1 MSKTYRLRTK
11 RKSSKFLDGMRIF
24 SKKSGR
30 VLSFDNCTV
39 REGNF
44 EKRFVD
50 TLRKE
55 GPKYYS
61 KETITQV
68 TRPKHFEAIEGATE
82 FWKFIDQYIGISF
95 WSDMEWMPNGQEL
108 WAFIQPYQPVIL
120 TSPSRDNTSRL
131 GKRLWVKENLV
142 PAPEVLFRFGDAKS
156 DFANEN
162 YILIYDKPSNLVAF
176 ASKGGIAI
184 ECKDG
189 DVSSV
194 INKLRKLGYGERELT

>member
-1 MSKTYRLRTK
+1 MGNLVDLLLEESDFMPKYQIYCDM
-11 RKSSKFLDGMRIF
+11 DG
-24 SKKSGR
+24 
-30 VLSFDNCTV
+30 VLTD
-39 REGNF
+39 F
-44 EKRFVD
+44 EKRFV
-50 TLRKE
+50 TLLQQE

-61 KETITQV
+61 KVTIAQV
-68 TRPKHFEAIEGATE
+68 TRPKHFDKLEGTEE
-82 FWKFIDQYIGISF
+82 FWKFIDQHIGLEF
-95 WSDMEWMPNGQEL
+95 WSEMEWMPNGRVL
-108 WAFIQPYQPVIL
+108 WDFIQPYGPKLL

-131 GKRLWVKENLV
+131 GKRLWVKENLI

-162 YILIYDKPSNLVAF
+162 SILIDDKPSNLVAF

-194 INKLRKLGYGERELT
+194 INELKKLGYGRELT